1 MYCLSSCENSRR
13 ESNCDCTVNCTA
25 SSSAMTGDDLS
36 YNELAV
42 LRARSELFSLEEEEL
57 HPSVR
62 PRTAIGQS
70 IRITEYAQT
79 GTNKPRHQQQAGED
93 EAALQHKCQDFR
105 FFLSITDTPRD

>member
-79 GTNKPRHQQQAGED
+79 GTNPQPRHQQQAE
-93 EAALQHKCQDFR
+93 R
-105 FFLSITDTPRD
+105 M